1 MLNHKLAGVKW
12 GEFKIGELFEI
23 GTGSLLSN
31 NELKIGMIPRISAKS
46 DNNGILGYFDT
57 TNIEH
62 ARHFQN
68 FITVNFF
75 GSDGGIFFHPYIAS
89 VEMKVH
95 TLKINHV
102 DMNKKSGNFIACALK
117 PALKGFGYG
126 TQLSSSK
133 LRNSNFKI
141 QLPIKGE
148 FKHEVRQFQ
157 KPYDNQQA
165 EQISLMV

>member
-1 MLNHKLAGVKW
+1 MQQ
-12 GEFKIGELFEI
+12 
-23 GTGSLLSN
+23 S
-31 NELKIGMIPRISAKS
+31 R
-46 DNNGILGYFDT
+46 
-57 TNIEH
+57 
-62 ARHFQN
+62 
-68 FITVNFF
+68 
-75 GSDGGIFFHPYIAS
+75 

-141 QLPIKGE
+141 QLPIKDSQIDFE
-148 FKHEVRQFQ
+148 FIESF
-157 KPYDNQQA
+157 
-165 EQISLMV
+165 ISDLRKIYIDDLEDYLNLNDFKDCDLTRANSNMRCDSFKSHMIINKLSKFL